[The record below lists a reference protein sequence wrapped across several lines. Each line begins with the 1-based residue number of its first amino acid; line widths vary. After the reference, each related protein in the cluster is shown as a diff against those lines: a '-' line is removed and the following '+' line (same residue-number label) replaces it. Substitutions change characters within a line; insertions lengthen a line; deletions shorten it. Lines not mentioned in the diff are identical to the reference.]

1 LPQLL
6 LIAEVAASMSSPP
19 SSVGPPP
26 ACALPRIGMSALLLD
41 LDGTLLDIAPTPD
54 AVVVPPALTNA
65 LRTLRQRLQNALA
78 VVSGRPVSEL
88 ETLLPNGPY
97 ALAGEHGAAIRH
109 APGEPLERQPL
120 PAPPPAWFT
129 EAERIVA
136 AHPGALLERKE
147 KGFVIHYRA
156 SPDLGP
162 LLRDCL
168 VQLTGGDDRF
178 SILSARKAWEVRPAG
193 ADKGRAVR
201 ALMQRPPFQGRI
213 PIFIGDDITDRD
225 GIAAA
230 VEAKGVGLM
239 VPETFGTPARVR
251 AWLARAAATE
261 SDEWPGW

>member
-1 LPQLL
+1 
-6 LIAEVAASMSSPP
+6 
-19 SSVGPPP
+19 
-26 ACALPRIGMSALLLD
+26 MSALLLD
-41 LDGTLLDIAPTPD
+41 VDGTLLDIAPTPD
-54 AVVVPPALTNA
+54 AVVVPAGLTDA

-78 VVSGRPVSEL
+78 VVSGRPVGEL
-88 ETLLPNGPY
+88 EAILGDGPY
-97 ALAGEHGAAIRH
+97 AFAGEHGAAIRH

-120 PAPPPAWFT
+120 PAPPVAWLM
-129 EAERIVA
+129 EAERIAA

-162 LLRDCL
+162 LLKDCL
-168 VQLTGGDDRF
+168 VQLIGGDDRF

-193 ADKGRAVR
+193 VDKGHAVR

-213 PIFIGDDITDRD
+213 PIFIGDDVTDRD

-230 VEAKGVGLM
+230 AEADGVGLM
-239 VPETFGTPARVR
+239 VPETFGTPAGVR
-251 AWLARAAATE
+251 AWLERAAATG

>member
-1 LPQLL
+1 
-6 LIAEVAASMSSPP
+6 MSSPP

-54 AVVVPPALTNA
+54 AVVVPPGLTDA
-65 LRTLRQRLQNALA
+65 LRTLRHRLQNAVA

-88 ETLLPNGPY
+88 EALLGDGPY
-97 ALAGEHGAAIRH
+97 AFAGEHGAAIRH
-109 APGEPLERQPL
+109 APSQPLERQPL
-120 PAPPPAWFT
+120 PEPPLAWLT

-168 VQLTGGDDRF
+168 VRLIDADNRF

-193 ADKGRAVR
+193 VDKGHAVR
-201 ALMQRPPFQGRI
+201 ALMQRPPFQRRI

-230 VEAKGVGLM
+230 IEAKGVGLM
-239 VPETFGTPARVR
+239 VPETFGTPGRVR
-251 AWLARAAATE
+251 AWLARAATTG